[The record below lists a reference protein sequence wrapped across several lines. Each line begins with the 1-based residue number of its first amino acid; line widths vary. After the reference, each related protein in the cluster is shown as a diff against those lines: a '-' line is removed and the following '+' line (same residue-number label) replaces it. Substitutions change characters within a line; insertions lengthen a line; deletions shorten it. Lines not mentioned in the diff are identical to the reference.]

1 MDRVTWVPPPPVIW
15 MHLLSLSV
23 GNNNMQIESAL
34 VSMQTNNINVFF
46 QNQQLHLHLQ
56 QPMFVNV
63 KHIRIEVQ
71 QINLIKFSKKIL

>member
-1 MDRVTWVPPPPVIW
+1 MDRVTWVPPSPVIW

-23 GNNNMQIESAL
+23 GNNNMRIESAL
-34 VSMQTNNINVFF
+34 VSMQSMQTNNINVFF

-71 QINLIKFSKKIL
+71 QINLIKFS